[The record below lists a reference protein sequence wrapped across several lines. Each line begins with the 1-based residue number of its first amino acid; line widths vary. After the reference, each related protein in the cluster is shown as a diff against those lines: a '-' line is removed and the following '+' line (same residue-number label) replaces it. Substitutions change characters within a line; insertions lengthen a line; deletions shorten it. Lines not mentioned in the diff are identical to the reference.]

1 MPGSLAGIAA
11 GSRAP
16 GEGRVSSEQRT
27 VLITG
32 GAGFY
37 GESLKAFLLERG
49 IGCVSLDPAEDSF
62 DHPLLTRIRGDIRDR
77 ELLARLAGTH
87 RFDAVI
93 HLAAVLAHAVKDEGS
108 LWSANV
114 EGTRNIA
121 EMATRFRIPKVI
133 FTSSNCLWGE
143 DLGRPV
149 GEEELPRPV
158 EIYGRSKWE
167 AEKILLACADAFD
180 TVIFRCPT
188 IVGAGRLG
196 LLAILFEFIDEG
208 RRVWVLDGGRN
219 RYQFI
224 AAADLHDAC
233 LRALAYRGGG
243 IFNIGSDAVP
253 TLAETYRYVIDR
265 AATGAR
271 VASLPGWAVL
281 PLMRLAHRLGLS
293 PLGPYQ
299 YRMIAASFMFDTT
312 KAKRLLGWR
321 PAITNGEMLWDAY
334 RYYHDHAAEI
344 RQRTGVSAHKRS
356 AGQGIIRLLKWF
368 S

>member
-1 MPGSLAGIAA
+1 MPDSFAGIAA

-49 IGCVSLDPAEDSF
+49 IGCVSLDLEEDSF
-62 DHPLLTRIRGDIRDR
+62 DHPLLTRVRGDIRDR

-93 HLAAVLAHAVKDEGS
+93 HLAAVLAHAVKDEGL
-108 LWSANV
+108 LWSVNV

-121 EMATRFRIPKVI
+121 EMAKEFRIPKVI

-149 GEEELPRPV
+149 REEELPRPV

-167 AEKILLACADAFD
+167 AEKILLACADSFD
-180 TVIFRCPT
+180 AVIFRCPT

-208 RRVWVLDGGRN
+208 RRVWVVDGGRN

-224 AAADLHDAC
+224 AADDLHDAC

-253 TLAETYRYVIDR
+253 TLAETYRHVIDK
-265 AATGAR
+265 AGTGAR
-271 VASLPGWAVL
+271 IASLPGWAVL
-281 PLMRLAHRLGLS
+281 PLMKLAYRLGLS

-321 PAITNGEMLWDAY
+321 PVVTNGEMLWDAY

-344 RQRTGVSAHKRS
+344 RQRTGVSAHRKS
-356 AGQGIIRLLKWF
+356 AGQGIIRLLKWL